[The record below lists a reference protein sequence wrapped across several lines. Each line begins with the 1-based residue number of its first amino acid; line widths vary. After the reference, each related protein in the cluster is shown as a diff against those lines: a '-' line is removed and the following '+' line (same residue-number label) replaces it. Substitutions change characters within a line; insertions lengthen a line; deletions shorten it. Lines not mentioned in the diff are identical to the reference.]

1 MTKENTPDLM
11 TFGGHLEVF
20 RLAKY
25 RKHALIV
32 ISNCSKLILQI

>member
-32 ISNCSKLILQI
+32 ISK